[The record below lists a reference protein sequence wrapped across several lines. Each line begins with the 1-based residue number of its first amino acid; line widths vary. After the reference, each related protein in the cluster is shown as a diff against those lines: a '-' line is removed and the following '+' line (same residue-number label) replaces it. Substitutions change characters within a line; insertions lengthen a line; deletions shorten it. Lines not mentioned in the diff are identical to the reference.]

1 MATPLRATLILRTPV
16 RLLAKILL
24 HKTNLPLTAANP
36 RATETDE
43 QRKPDMICTSCYFIN
58 PSENVFCQNCGAHLP
73 HVQNQKPSISPLIL
87 ANTLD
92 NSSLLI
98 SRGPWQMRMDLMT
111 PFLWLAVVVFVF
123 TMNNAYALGILAAGL
138 AFALYKAHDTRQII
152 QQTIPVE
159 LINKTIIAYGPAN
172 TSSRFSLPTGVLY
185 LLSDGL
191 YFKSF
196 DSNEQIS
203 FIHIEISFTD
213 TAVRKSGF
221 SFFPHWHEIEM
232 NNGMNERFTFT
243 VQNGGEWMLLMK
255 VLRSELSKR

>member
-1 MATPLRATLILRTPV
+1 
-16 RLLAKILL
+16 
-24 HKTNLPLTAANP
+24 
-36 RATETDE
+36 
-43 QRKPDMICTSCYFIN
+43 MICTSCYFIN
-58 PSENVFCQNCGAHLP
+58 PSENVFCQNCGSHLP
-73 HVQNQKPSISPLIL
+73 HVESNKPSISPLIL

-98 SRGPWQMRMDLMT
+98 SRSPWQMRMDLWM
-111 PFLWLAVVVFVF
+111 PFIWLAMLVFVV
-123 TMNNAYALGILAAGL
+123 TLNNTYALCILGVGL
-138 AFALYKAHDTRQII
+138 AFALYKSHDTQQII

-172 TSSRFSLPTGVLY
+172 TTSRFSMPTGVLY

-196 DSNEQIS
+196 DSNEEIS

-213 TAVRKSGF
+213 TAVRKGGLSIF
-221 SFFPHWHEIEM
+221 ANWHEIEM
-232 NNGMNERFTFT
+232 NNGMKDRFTFT

-255 VLRSELSKR
+255 VVRSELSKR

>member
-1 MATPLRATLILRTPV
+1 MTN
-16 RLLAKILL
+16 RL
-24 HKTNLPLTAANP
+24 PTAAKP
-36 RATETDE
+36 RAIERKAH
-43 QRKPDMICTSCYFIN
+43 RKPSMICTSCYFIN
-58 PSENVFCQNCGAHLP
+58 PSENVFCQNCGSQLP
-73 HVQNQKPSISPLIL
+73 HVESSKPSISPLIL

-98 SRGPWQMRMDLMT
+98 SRGPWQMRMDLWM
-111 PFLWLAVVVFVF
+111 PFIWLAMAVFVA
-123 TMNNAYALGILAAGL
+123 TQNNTYSLLLLGAGL
-138 AFALYKAHDTRQII
+138 AFALYKSHDTQQII
-152 QQTIPVE
+152 KQTIPVE

-196 DSNEQIS
+196 DSNEEIS

-213 TAVRKSGF
+213 TAVLKSGF
-221 SFFPHWHEIEM
+221 SIFSNWQEIEM
-232 NNGMNERFTFT
+232 NNGMKDRFTFT

-255 VLRSELSKR
+255 FLRSELGKR

>member
-1 MATPLRATLILRTPV
+1 
-16 RLLAKILL
+16 
-24 HKTNLPLTAANP
+24 
-36 RATETDE
+36 
-43 QRKPDMICTSCYFIN
+43 MICTSCYFIN
-58 PSENVFCQNCGAHLP
+58 PSENVFCQNCGSQLP
-73 HVQNQKPSISPLIL
+73 HVHGQKPSNISPLIL

-98 SRGPWQMRMDLMT
+98 SRGPWEIRLDLWM
-111 PFLWLAVVVFVF
+111 PFLLVAALVFVF
-123 TMNNAYALGILAAGL
+123 TLNNAYALGVLGFGL
-138 AFALYKAHDTRQII
+138 AFALYKARDIGQII
-152 QQTIPVE
+152 NQTIPVE

-172 TSSRFSLPTGVLY
+172 TASRFSLPTGVLY

-196 DSNEQIS
+196 DSHEDIS
-203 FIHIEISFTD
+203 FIHIEISFTE

-221 SFFPHWHEIEM
+221 SLFANWHEIEM

-255 VLRSELSKR
+255 LLRTDMMKR

>member
-1 MATPLRATLILRTPV
+1 
-16 RLLAKILL
+16 
-24 HKTNLPLTAANP
+24 
-36 RATETDE
+36 
-43 QRKPDMICTSCYFIN
+43 MICTSCYFIN
-58 PSENVFCQNCGAHLP
+58 PSENVFCQNCGSQLP
-73 HVQNQKPSISPLIL
+73 HVQSQKPSSISPMIL

-98 SRGPWQMRMDLMT
+98 SRGPWEMKFDLLMS
-111 PFLWLAVVVFVF
+111 FLFGAVLVFII
-123 TMNNAYALGILAAGL
+123 TQNNTYAMGVLLAGL
-138 AFALYKAHDTRQII
+138 AFALYKARDIAQII
-152 QQTIPVE
+152 QQSIPVE

-196 DSNEQIS
+196 DSHEDIS
-203 FIHIEISFTD
+203 FIHIEISFTE
-213 TAVRKSGF
+213 TAVRKGGF
-221 SFFPHWHEIEM
+221 SFFQNWHEIEM

-255 VLRSELSKR
+255 LLRTDMMKR

>member
-1 MATPLRATLILRTPV
+1 
-16 RLLAKILL
+16 
-24 HKTNLPLTAANP
+24 
-36 RATETDE
+36 
-43 QRKPDMICTSCYFIN
+43 MICTSCYFIN
-58 PSENVFCQNCGAHLP
+58 PSENVFCQNCGSQLP
-73 HVQNQKPSISPLIL
+73 HVQNQKPSSISPLIL

-98 SRGPWQMRMDLMT
+98 SRGPWEIRLDLLM
-111 PFLWLAVVVFVF
+111 PFFLLATLVFVF
-123 TMNNAYALGILAAGL
+123 TLNNAYALGLLGFGL
-138 AFALYKAHDTRQII
+138 AFALYKARDIGQII
-152 QQTIPVE
+152 NQTIPVE

-196 DSNEQIS
+196 DSHEDIS
-203 FIHIEISFTD
+203 FIHIEISFTE

-221 SFFPHWHEIEM
+221 SLFANWHEIEM

-255 VLRSELSKR
+255 LLRTDMMKR

>member
-1 MATPLRATLILRTPV
+1 V
-16 RLLAKILL
+16 
-24 HKTNLPLTAANP
+24 
-36 RATETDE
+36 
-43 QRKPDMICTSCYFIN
+43 
-58 PSENVFCQNCGAHLP
+58 
-73 HVQNQKPSISPLIL
+73 
-87 ANTLD
+87 
-92 NSSLLI
+92 
-98 SRGPWQMRMDLMT
+98 
-111 PFLWLAVVVFVF
+111 
-123 TMNNAYALGILAAGL
+123 GL
-138 AFALYKAHDTRQII
+138 AFALYKSHDTRQII

-172 TSSRFSLPTGVLY
+172 TTSRFSLPTGVLY

-196 DSNEQIS
+196 DSNEEIS

-213 TAVRKSGF
+213 TAVRKGGI